1 METGLAVVAAFVVV
15 YAAVAVRLERT
26 VITAPIVFVAFGIL
40 ISPAG
45 LDMVDLG
52 LENAATA
59 VLAEITLALVL
70 FADASRI
77 DLRQL
82 RRQAVLPLRLLLIGM
97 PLTVA
102 FGAAVAWAVF
112 GDLSLAEALLIGAV
126 LAPTDAALGEAI
138 VTNDRIPVRVRQTLN
153 VESGLNDGLA
163 APAFAFFLADVL
175 NVGGGGLSWLPLAL
189 RLITLG
195 MVVGVTVGAVGVCLG
210 RFAAARGWTSSTWR
224 RLSNLAL
231 ALLAWSAAEAL
242 GGNGFIAAFVGGLTV
257 GGLMDD
263 AGDDLNKFLEEEGQ
277 VLSLLVWLIF
287 GGALAGPMLTD
298 VTGQVVLYAVL
309 SLTVVRM
316 IPVALSLSGTGLR
329 LETVGLMAW
338 FGPRG
343 LASIVFGLEAV
354 ERIGGAQGES
364 VLLVV
369 AGTVLLSVV
378 LHGASAQPLSR
389 WYAHRTSQPGPEGMR
404 AERESAPELRT
415 RPAMRLPE

>member
-1 METGLAVVAAFVVV
+1 
-15 YAAVAVRLERT
+15 
-26 VITAPIVFVAFGIL
+26 
-40 ISPAG
+40 
-45 LDMVDLG
+45 
-52 LENAATA
+52 
-59 VLAEITLALVL
+59 
-70 FADASRI
+70 
-77 DLRQL
+77 
-82 RRQAVLPLRLLLIGM
+82 
-97 PLTVA
+97 
-102 FGAAVAWAVF
+102 
-112 GDLSLAEALLIGAV
+112 
-126 LAPTDAALGEAI
+126 
-138 VTNDRIPVRVRQTLN
+138 
-153 VESGLNDGLA
+153 
-163 APAFAFFLADVL
+163 
-175 NVGGGGLSWLPLAL
+175 
-189 RLITLG
+189 
-195 MVVGVTVGAVGVCLG
+195 
-210 RFAAARGWTSSTWR
+210 
-224 RLSNLAL
+224 
-231 ALLAWSAAEAL
+231 
-242 GGNGFIAAFVGGLTV
+242 
-257 GGLMDD
+257 MDD